1 MRLSNNLMYQN
12 NINKILENQQGVASA
27 QERVTSGK
35 KYLTASEA
43 PAETTQA
50 MLYSNKI
57 QANEQYTK
65 NINQL
70 SGRLETQESV
80 LQSVNSNIQA
90 AKDIALKAGNGA
102 YSKDDLKSLA
112 SELSEIQKTLVNL
125 MNTRSEDGKYIFA
138 GYQDSTQP
146 YQLESGEYNYKGDQ
160 GQHKITI
167 AQGVSIKSSDNGFDT
182 FEKSDSRL
190 NVTDNKVDIP
200 TTTPTNNITKGTV
213 YVHGQAE
220 FDKFHQ
226 ANYNADPGTLAT
238 PVSPTANTFSVVT
251 TAGATVNDPDTY
263 EILQDGVSLT
273 PPQTGEVTDD
283 TIEFAGIKIQFEGSA
298 PGQLDFTLEK
308 PGKENVLN
316 TLQSLIT
323 GLNDGT
329 LQGDDFQQVLADG
342 VVQLQNASEQV
353 VFTQASLGGRM
364 NALSSISDANLAQD
378 IQNKANRSSLVEVDM
393 AKAIS
398 DLTQQETALQA
409 SQATFGRLTNLSL
422 FDYL

>member
-12 NINKILENQQGVASA
+12 NINKMLENQQGVASA
-27 QERVTSGK
+27 QERVTTGK

-43 PAETTQA
+43 PADTSQA

-57 QANEQYTK
+57 QANEQFTK

-70 SGRLETQESV
+70 SGRLETQEAV
-80 LQSVNSNIQA
+80 LQSANNNIQA

-102 YSKDDLKSLA
+102 YSQDDLKSLA
-112 SELSEIQKTLVNL
+112 SELSEIQKSLANL

-138 GYQDSTQP
+138 GYQDSIQP
-146 YQLESGEYNYKGDQ
+146 YQQDASGKYTYQGDQ

-182 FEKSDSRL
+182 FEKVDARL
-190 NVTDNKVDIP
+190 DIASNSGDTTSTLAGTAYVD
-200 TTTPTNNITKGTV
+200 KQGV
-213 YVHGQAE
+213 
-220 FDKFHQ
+220 FDQFHKTS
-226 ANYNADPGTLAT
+226 YNADPAAS
-238 PVSPTANTFSVVT
+238 VTANTFNVVV
-251 TAGATVNDPDTY
+251 TAGANPGDPNEY
-263 EILQDGVSLT
+263 EILRDGASLS
-273 PPQTGEVTDD
+273 PAVTGEVTEEP
-283 TIEFAGIKIQFEGSA
+283 IAFAGMKIQLAGTT
-298 PGQLDFTLEK
+298 PGQFDFSLQK
-308 PGKENVLN
+308 PQKENVLN
-316 TLQSLIT
+316 TLQGLIN

-329 LQGDDFQQVLADG
+329 LNSNDFQQVLNDG

-353 VFTQASLGGRM
+353 VFTQANLGGRM
-364 NALSSISDANLAQD
+364 NVLSSITDSNTAQD
-378 IQNKANRSSLVEVDM
+378 IQNKANRSSLIEVDM

-398 DLTQQETALQA
+398 DLTKQETALQA